1 MNPAKLSLFIALPAL
16 ASLLACTPDPSR
28 DAEIE
33 ETISAMVEAEE
44 VVAMYHHDQMVVN
57 ISGQA
62 PFELARNSR
71 EELAK
76 RLARAALEVHPDA
89 DMVMI
94 GFNRAEPELQQI
106 AYTWENHEG
115 SLSLIASQ

>member
-1 MNPAKLSLFIALPAL
+1 MSPVKLSLVIAVPTL
-16 ASLLACTPDPSR
+16 AYVLACAPDPSR

-33 ETISAMVEAEE
+33 ETVYAMVEAEE
-44 VVAMYHHDQMVVN
+44 VVAMYHHDQIVVN
-57 ISGQA
+57 ISGQE
-62 PFELARNSR
+62 PFELARNPR
-71 EELAK
+71 EELAE
-76 RLARAALEVHPDA
+76 RLAHAVLKVHPDA

-106 AYTWENHEG
+106 AYSWENHGG